1 MRKAAKQ
8 ILWCIAGLIVLC
20 VVLRFAFFNEISV
33 YSYIP
38 ASRQGEI
45 KVTVEKPDVLR
56 AGEPER
62 GDGFIRIPVFPGEPG
77 KTDLNV
83 TVGDM
88 EGSSLHM
95 LRVDLFGTV
104 YDRNND
110 NFMGD
115 TALLIGVTL
124 FWLLVSAIMLW
135 HFFQAKGT
143 AFYDY
148 STIYYAGFF
157 LFALVTGVTMLIIT
171 VSHAFHPE
179 EYHMMMVYSAIS
191 GASAWFMK
199 LTAPVMIVFAIVLA
213 VSNIVLMRHE
223 GRQPGNALGLLV
235 SITIILGEALGLYLM
250 MRFSS
255 GSEWEIR
262 LERTLEN
269 TYATLFIYC
278 QCMLTG
284 AVICG
289 IKAAKH
295 NPALDKDF
303 IIIHG
308 CWIRK
313 DGTLPPLLRD
323 RADKAFSFWKKQ
335 KEATGKEAVFVPSG
349 GQGKDETMPEGEA
362 IRRYLQSQE
371 VPDDLILTET
381 KSRNTLENM
390 SFSGEMIR
398 EKNPEGKVLFATS
411 SYHVFRSGILA
422 KRAGLTAE
430 GIGSRTRWWFW
441 PNAFIRETAGL
452 LHKRW
457 KQELLFLVM
466 LLIFFGLL
474 SMVL

>member
-20 VVLRFAFFNEISV
+20 VVLRFAFFNDFSI

-38 ASRQGEI
+38 SSKQGEI

-56 AGEPER
+56 AGEPVRE
-62 GDGFIRIPVFPGEPG
+62 DGYIRIPVFPGKPG

-83 TVGDM
+83 TVGNMD
-88 EGSSLHM
+88 GSSLHM

-115 TALLIGVTL
+115 TTLLIGVTL

-148 STIYYAGFF
+148 STIYYAGFS
-157 LFALVTGVTMLIIT
+157 LFALVTGLTMMIIT
-171 VSHAFHPE
+171 FSHAFHPE
-179 EYHMMMVYSAIS
+179 EYHMMTVYSAIS
-191 GASAWFMK
+191 GASTWFMR
-199 LTAPVMIVFAIVLA
+199 LTAPVMIVFAIVLI

-235 SITIILGEALGLYLM
+235 SILLILGEALEMYLFL
-250 MRFSS
+250 RNSS
-255 GSEWEIR
+255 GSEWEMR

-295 NPALDKDF
+295 NPAPDKDF

-308 CWIRK
+308 CWFRK

-323 RADKAFSFWKKQ
+323 RADKALSFWRKQ
-335 KEATGKEAVFVPSG
+335 KETTGKEAVFVPSG
-349 GQGKDETMPEGEA
+349 GQGKDEPMPEGEA
-362 IRRYLQSQE
+362 IRRYLESQD
-371 VPDDLILTET
+371 VPEDRILPET
-381 KSRNTLENM
+381 RSKNTFENM
-390 SFSGEMIR
+390 SFSRELIR

-411 SYHVFRSGILA
+411 SYHVFRSGIWA

-457 KQELLFLVM
+457 KQELLLLVM
-466 LLIFFGLL
+466 LLLFFGLL
-474 SMVL
+474 SMIL

>member
-20 VVLRFAFFNEISV
+20 VVLRFAFFNEFSV
-33 YSYIP
+33 YSFIP
-38 ASRQGEI
+38 ANGQGEI
-45 KVTVEKPDVLR
+45 KVTVEKPEVLR
-56 AGEPER
+56 AGEPVRE
-62 GDGFIRIPVFPGEPG
+62 DGFIRIPVFPGEPG

-83 TVGDM
+83 IVGDN

-95 LRVDLFGTV
+95 LQVGRFQTV
-104 YDRNND
+104 YDKNND
-110 NFMGD
+110 NFTGD
-115 TALLIGVTL
+115 TALMIGVTL
-124 FWLLVSAIMLW
+124 LWLLVSAIMLW
-135 HFFQAKGT
+135 HFFRAKGS

-148 STIYYAGFF
+148 SSIYYAGFS
-157 LFALVTGVTMLIIT
+157 LFALVTGVTMLIVT

-179 EYHMMMVYSAIS
+179 QYNMMTVYSSIS
-191 GASAWFMK
+191 GASAWFML
-199 LTAPVMIVFAIVLA
+199 LTSPVMIVFAIVLI

-235 SITIILGEALGLYLM
+235 SITIILGEALGLYLRI
-250 MRFSS
+250 RFSS
-255 GSEWEIR
+255 GSEWEVR
-262 LERTLEN
+262 LESTLEN

-289 IKAAKH
+289 IKAAKYS
-295 NPALDKDF
+295 PAPDKDF

-308 CWIRK
+308 CWFRK

-323 RADKAFSFWKKQ
+323 RTEKALSFWKKQ
-335 KEATGKEAVFVPSG
+335 KEVTGKEAVFVPSG
-349 GQGKDETMPEGEA
+349 GQGKDEPMPEGEA
-362 IRRYLQSQE
+362 IRQYLQSQE
-371 VPDDLILTET
+371 VPEELIMAEFRS
-381 KSRNTLENM
+381 KNTFENM
-390 SFSGEMIR
+390 SFSRDLIR

-430 GIGSRTRWWFW
+430 GIGSRTKWWFW

-457 KQELLFLVM
+457 KQELFFLLV
-466 LLIFFGLL
+466 LLVFFGLL
-474 SMVL
+474 SMIL

>member
-8 ILWCIAGLIVLC
+8 ILWCIAGLIMLC
-20 VVLRFAFFNEISV
+20 VVLRFVFFNELSV

-38 ASRQGEI
+38 NNQQGEI

-56 AGEPER
+56 TGEPER

-148 STIYYAGFF
+148 STIYYAGFS

-171 VSHAFHPE
+171 FSHGFHPE
-179 EYHMMMVYSAIS
+179 EYHMMVVYSAIS
-191 GASAWFMK
+191 GASSWFMR
-199 LTAPVMIVFAIVLA
+199 LTAPVMIVFAIVLI

-223 GRQPGNALGLLV
+223 GRQPENALGLLV
-235 SITIILGEALGLYLM
+235 SILLILGEALGMYLFL
-250 MRFSS
+250 RNSS
-255 GSEWEIR
+255 GSEWEMR

-289 IKAAKH
+289 IKASKH
-295 NPALDKDF
+295 NPAPDKDF

-308 CWIRK
+308 CWFRK

-323 RADKAFSFWKKQ
+323 RADKALSFWRKQ
-335 KEATGKEAVFVPSG
+335 KETTGKEAVFVPSG
-349 GQGKDETMPEGEA
+349 GQGKDEPMPEGEA
-362 IRRYLQSQE
+362 IRQYLESQD
-371 VPDDLILTET
+371 VPDDRILPET
-381 KSRNTLENM
+381 RSKNTFENM
-390 SFSGEMIR
+390 SFSRDLIR

-411 SYHVFRSGILA
+411 SYHVFRSGVWA
-422 KRAGLTAE
+422 KRAGLPAE
-430 GIGSRTRWWFW
+430 GIGSRTKWWFW

-457 KQELLFLVM
+457 KQELLLLVM
-466 LLIFFGLL
+466 LLLFFGLL
-474 SMVL
+474 SMIL

>member
-8 ILWCIAGLIVLC
+8 ILWCIAGLVVLC
-20 VVLRFAFFNEISV
+20 VVLRFAFFNELSV

-38 ASRQGEI
+38 NNQQGEI

-62 GDGFIRIPVFPGEPG
+62 GDGFIRIPVFPGEQG

-88 EGSSLHM
+88 DGSSLHM
-95 LRVDLFGTV
+95 LRVGLFGTV

-115 TALLIGVTL
+115 TALLIVVTL

-171 VSHAFHPE
+171 FSHAFHPE
-179 EYHMMMVYSAIS
+179 EYNMMMVYTAIS
-191 GASAWFMK
+191 GASARFML
-199 LTAPVMIVFAIVLA
+199 LTALVMIVFAIVLA

-235 SITIILGEALGLYLM
+235 SILIILGEALGLYLI
-250 MRFSS
+250 MRNSS
-255 GSEWEIR
+255 GSEWEMR
-262 LERTLEN
+262 LERTLVN

-284 AVICG
+284 AIVCG

-295 NPALDKDF
+295 NPAPDKDF

-308 CWIRK
+308 CWFRK

-323 RADKAFSFWKKQ
+323 RADKALSFWRKQ
-335 KEATGKEAVFVPSG
+335 KETTGKEAVFVPSG
-349 GQGKDETMPEGEA
+349 GQGKDEPMPEGEA
-362 IRRYLQSQE
+362 IRRYLESQD
-371 VPDDLILTET
+371 VPEDRILPET
-381 KSRNTLENM
+381 RSKNTLENM
-390 SFSGEMIR
+390 SFSGELIR

-411 SYHVFRSGILA
+411 SYHVFRSGIWA
-422 KRAGLTAE
+422 KRAGLLAE

-457 KQELLFLVM
+457 KQELLLLVM
-466 LLIFFGLL
+466 LLLFFGLL
-474 SMVL
+474 SMIL